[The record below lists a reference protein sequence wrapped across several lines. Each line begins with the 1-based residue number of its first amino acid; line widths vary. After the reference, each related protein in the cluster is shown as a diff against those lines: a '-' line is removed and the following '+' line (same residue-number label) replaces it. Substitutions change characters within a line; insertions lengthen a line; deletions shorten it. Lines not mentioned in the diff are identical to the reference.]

1 MSVKFRVALVGDYKP
16 SVTAHHAIPE
26 ALRLAVTDGRA
37 VEGVWVATESICDPA
52 DDLAGYDG
60 FWCVPASPYA
70 NMDGALG
77 AIRYARESGHPF
89 LGTCA
94 GFQHAVI
101 EYARNVCDLRDAS
114 HAETDPAA
122 RSVLITPLVCPLV
135 EQSEEIVLQLGSLTK
150 KGIRRDSH
158 HGELSL

>member
-70 NMDGALG
+70 NMVLW
-77 AIRYARESGHPF
+77 EPF
-89 LGTCA
+89 VTHVNQGTH
-94 GFQHAVI
+94 F
-101 EYARNVCDLRDAS
+101 
-114 HAETDPAA
+114 
-122 RSVLITPLVCPLV
+122 
-135 EQSEEIVLQLGSLTK
+135 SERAQDFNTQ
-150 KGIRRDSH
+150 
-158 HGELSL
+158 